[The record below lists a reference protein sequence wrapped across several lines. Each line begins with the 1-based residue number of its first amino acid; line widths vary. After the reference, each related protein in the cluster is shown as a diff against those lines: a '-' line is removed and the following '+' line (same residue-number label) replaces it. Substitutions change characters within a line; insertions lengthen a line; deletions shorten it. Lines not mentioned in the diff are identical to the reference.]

1 MSEKKNRPRA
11 VLFFADF
18 PLSSTAWRTKLMGG
32 TGRGSCMVNTI
43 CGVFGWVSSFPSP
56 SRITGTV
63 MVKGL
68 VSGPTTSTVSPAAN
82 LFRRLS
88 VARPLA
94 SQSVTTAQICQS
106 RRYRA
111 LS

>member
-1 MSEKKNRPRA
+1 
-11 VLFFADF
+11 
-18 PLSSTAWRTKLMGG
+18 MGG